1 MRILIEV
8 LLIMADNGACVSVIE
23 TVKIFLGRDGYWP
36 GWAESALKKSDTGL
50 HHTDIVKE

>member
-1 MRILIEV
+1 
-8 LLIMADNGACVSVIE
+8 MADYEACVSVIE